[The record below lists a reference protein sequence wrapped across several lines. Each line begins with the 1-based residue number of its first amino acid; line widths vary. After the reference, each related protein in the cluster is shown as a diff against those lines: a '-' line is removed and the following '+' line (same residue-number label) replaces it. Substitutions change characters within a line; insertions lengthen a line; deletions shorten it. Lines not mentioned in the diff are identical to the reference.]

1 MLPSALINPLYA
13 NVSAVIGCVKWDML
27 KPLPIT
33 VVHNPLAAIA
43 LPRGI
48 LRAIKEYVADDQGDR
63 YLLRP
68 LTEPPG

>member
-43 LPRGI
+43 LPR
-48 LRAIKEYVADDQGDR
+48 VQGDR

-68 LTEPPG
+68 FTEPPG